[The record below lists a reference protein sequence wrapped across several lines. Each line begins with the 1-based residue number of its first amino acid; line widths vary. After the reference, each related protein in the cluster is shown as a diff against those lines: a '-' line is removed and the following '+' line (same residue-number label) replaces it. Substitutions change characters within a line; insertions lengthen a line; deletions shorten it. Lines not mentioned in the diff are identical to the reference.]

1 MTDVPEDDDLSADL
15 DAEVVIERVAL
26 SDSDDGRTI
35 AAGFVACFGEFVSGS
50 VRPILRRVAEEGG
63 EPQLLVN
70 GLAELLRQVAD
81 SIEMPAGPRGTEG

>member
-1 MTDVPEDDDLSADL
+1 MDDVPEDDDVVADL
-15 DAEVVIERVAL
+15 DAEVVIERATL

-70 GLAELLRQVAD
+70 GLAELMRQVAG
-81 SIEMPAGPRGTEG
+81 SIEMPVGPQPPER